1 MRDFFLF
8 PILGKLCFNSR
19 KSSWRHDLYSSSDV
33 SLHELGSKRLCS
45 LAHII
50 LAFYSGG
57 KSSSAGNMLK
67 PKGESSPQADI
78 IQIAT
83 IISNHSL
90 LHKHQLS
97 YNFYVEFAY
106 FSRFIKFETTPKK
119 SHFTTCE
126 RSDEGKMDQN

>member
-1 MRDFFLF
+1 
-8 PILGKLCFNSR
+8 
-19 KSSWRHDLYSSSDV
+19 
-33 SLHELGSKRLCS
+33 
-45 LAHII
+45 
-50 LAFYSGG
+50 
-57 KSSSAGNMLK
+57 MLK

-106 FSRFIKFETTPKK
+106 FSRYIKYETTLKK
-119 SHFTTCE
+119 SHYTICE
-126 RSDEGKMDQN
+126 QSDEGKMDQN